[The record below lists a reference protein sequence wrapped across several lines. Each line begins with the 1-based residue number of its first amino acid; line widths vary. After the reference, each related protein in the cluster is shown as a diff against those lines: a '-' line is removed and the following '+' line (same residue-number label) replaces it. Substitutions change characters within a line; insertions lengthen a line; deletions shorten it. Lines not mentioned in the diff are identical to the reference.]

1 MAAQDNLSKQQFF
14 HGSQHSLK
22 VGDTVKPHNDFAW
35 ASTNPEVASSYA
47 ASEGLNAEKHQPVLF
62 GTVYKVTPLKNDVV
76 RNPGADKRFGIYASP
91 TGFKVTGMHSLVPNN
106 QLDTK

>member
-1 MAAQDNLSKQQFF
+1 MAAEDNLSKQLF

-22 VGDTVKPHNDFAW
+22 VGETVKPHNDFAW

-47 ASEGLNAEKHQPVLF
+47 ASEGLKANEQQPVLF
-62 GTVYKVTPLKNDVV
+62 GTVYKVQPMKNDVV

-91 TGFKVTGMHSLVPNN
+91 TGFKVTGVHSLVPNN
-106 QLDTK
+106 QLENK

>member
-1 MAAQDNLSKQQFF
+1 
-14 HGSQHSLK
+14 
-22 VGDTVKPHNDFAW
+22 
-35 ASTNPEVASSYA
+35 
-47 ASEGLNAEKHQPVLF
+47 
-62 GTVYKVTPLKNDVV
+62 VTPLKNDVV